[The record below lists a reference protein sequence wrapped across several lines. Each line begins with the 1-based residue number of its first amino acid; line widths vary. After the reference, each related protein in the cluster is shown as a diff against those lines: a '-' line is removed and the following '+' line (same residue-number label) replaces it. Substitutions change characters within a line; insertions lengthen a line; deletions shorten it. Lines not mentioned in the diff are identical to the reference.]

1 MTQRDIQ
8 GRETLERGLKRRHLT
23 MIAIGGTIGT
33 GLFLAMGGTVHDA
46 GPGGALLAYAI
57 MGIVVFF
64 MMNALGEIATELPIP
79 GAFTSYADRFIDPAW
94 GFMNGW
100 SYWFGCSM
108 TVAAELIAGSIIV
121 KYWFPGSNSAMWAAL
136 FLAILLALNLFSVK
150 GFGEAE
156 YWFAGIKVVV
166 TILFLIVGVLMIVG
180 IMGFGGHESGF
191 SNWTLDGGEAGKAPF
206 PNGVGGV
213 ILVFL
218 VAAFSFS
225 NTEVVGLTAAESE
238 NPTQDVPK
246 AIRSVFWRILIFY
259 IGAIIVIATLI
270 PFTEPT
276 LLDAT
281 EDNVAASPFTM
292 VFKNAGLAAAA
303 SVMNAV
309 ILTSVLS
316 CGNSTMY
323 CASRTLQV
331 MARKGTAPKYFS
343 KISGKGVPVRAV
355 IATAI
360 IASTAF
366 IASLVGD
373 GIAYTAA
380 YYLCG
385 VAGLINWLTI
395 SLAHYRFRKG
405 WLKQGRTLDQLK
417 FKCPLFPYGTLFA
430 IFICILVIITCNY
443 WLFADFNWFDFIT
456 SYGMIPLGFIL
467 FFGYKKK
474 MNTKWVKYEDMD
486 FTLPEGADRKNIS
499 AVEME

>member
-191 SNWTLDGGEAGKAPF
+191 SN
-206 PNGVGGV
+206 
-213 ILVFL
+213 
-218 VAAFSFS
+218 
-225 NTEVVGLTAAESE
+225 
-238 NPTQDVPK
+238 
-246 AIRSVFWRILIFY
+246 
-259 IGAIIVIATLI
+259 
-270 PFTEPT
+270 
-276 LLDAT
+276 
-281 EDNVAASPFTM
+281 
-292 VFKNAGLAAAA
+292 
-303 SVMNAV
+303 
-309 ILTSVLS
+309 
-316 CGNSTMY
+316 
-323 CASRTLQV
+323 
-331 MARKGTAPKYFS
+331 
-343 KISGKGVPVRAV
+343 
-355 IATAI
+355 
-360 IASTAF
+360 
-366 IASLVGD
+366 
-373 GIAYTAA
+373 
-380 YYLCG
+380 
-385 VAGLINWLTI
+385 
-395 SLAHYRFRKG
+395 
-405 WLKQGRTLDQLK
+405 
-417 FKCPLFPYGTLFA
+417 
-430 IFICILVIITCNY
+430 
-443 WLFADFNWFDFIT
+443 
-456 SYGMIPLGFIL
+456 
-467 FFGYKKK
+467 
-474 MNTKWVKYEDMD
+474 
-486 FTLPEGADRKNIS
+486 
-499 AVEME
+499 